1 MAGLPSHI
9 FVVRHGNRLDA
20 ADKKWHLSSPT
31 PYDPPLT
38 YNGFQQAR
46 SVGNQI
52 ASILEQAKQDAESP
66 SANPTGRRKRFRVV
80 IHSSPFLRCVQTS
93 VGISSGL
100 AQTAP
105 GSTLSPPELILP
117 RAPPP
122 GKTDTPFRSSIL
134 RLDAFLGEWLS
145 PEYFE
150 NITPP
155 PGSSLMI
162 GSAKADLLKRE
173 DYSIYTETPI
183 NDPPPQPRK
192 SSLWSA
198 SPIQNSGS
206 DEISGSSSPSQPV
219 DDKNTYKPLRPA
231 YAVSNAGPIPHGFVA
246 HARDEC
252 VSVDYQWDSSRPP
265 LDFGDGGDLP
275 EEWTTMHR
283 RFRGGLKRMIN
294 WYATAEAPAELVSVP
309 VHSTTSPS
317 NGVSNASNED
327 IETVVIIVSHG
338 AGCNAL
344 IGAITHQPVLMDV
357 GIASITMAARKPDLD
372 YPKLLQETQ
381 AQDHRGKPL
390 VHIDYMYD
398 IRISASTEHLLSSSS
413 GSPRVGSMNGGWNN
427 NGRGRTSTL
436 GSTPGPALG
445 SITFN
450 DSFSGGVG
458 AGHRSSSA
466 SATFGVLKRRDSG
479 SQRPGARSSLASTG
493 LFSGPGASSGASGRQ
508 SPGGGLWRPAPAPSS
523 LRLMDDGTNDANQDD
538 DDDGFPNFDQV
549 RLNSKLASSPPQGEP
564 RDAYEAIEEDDEATG
579 PILAAPIK
587 LQTSWALD
595 LEQENKHKP
604 IEMTKSPL
612 GDGLGDLWGLPQPP
626 EEAERL
632 RDLSF
637 TKRRWTVNEKAV

>member
-183 NDPPPQPRK
+183 NDPLHNPGNRRYG
-192 SSLWSA
+192 A
-198 SPIQNSGS
+198 
-206 DEISGSSSPSQPV
+206 
-219 DDKNTYKPLRPA
+219 
-231 YAVSNAGPIPHGFVA
+231 
-246 HARDEC
+246 
-252 VSVDYQWDSSRPP
+252 RPP
-265 LDFGDGGDLP
+265 FKI
-275 EEWTTMHR
+275 
-283 RFRGGLKRMIN
+283 RGAMR
-294 WYATAEAPAELVSVP
+294 YQEAP
-309 VHSTTSPS
+309 
-317 NGVSNASNED
+317 
-327 IETVVIIVSHG
+327 
-338 AGCNAL
+338 
-344 IGAITHQPVLMDV
+344 
-357 GIASITMAARKPDLD
+357 R
-372 YPKLLQETQ
+372 
-381 AQDHRGKPL
+381 
-390 VHIDYMYD
+390 
-398 IRISASTEHLLSSSS
+398 LLSQWMTRI
-413 GSPRVGSMNGGWNN
+413 P
-427 NGRGRTSTL
+427 TSL
-436 GSTPGPALG
+436 
-445 SITFN
+445 
-450 DSFSGGVG
+450 
-458 AGHRSSSA
+458 
-466 SATFGVLKRRDSG
+466 
-479 SQRPGARSSLASTG
+479 
-493 LFSGPGASSGASGRQ
+493 
-508 SPGGGLWRPAPAPSS
+508 
-523 LRLMDDGTNDANQDD
+523 
-538 DDDGFPNFDQV
+538 
-549 RLNSKLASSPPQGEP
+549 
-564 RDAYEAIEEDDEATG
+564 
-579 PILAAPIK
+579 
-587 LQTSWALD
+587 
-595 LEQENKHKP
+595 
-604 IEMTKSPL
+604 
-612 GDGLGDLWGLPQPP
+612 
-626 EEAERL
+626 
-632 RDLSF
+632 
-637 TKRRWTVNEKAV
+637 